1 MHRLLIISLEYLV
14 SISKLYSIFAVNRK
28 STQSVGKGHFFLVME
43 SCLLL
48 LFKFCDLC
56 MGPVE
61 AVVWK
66 TVGTFIR
73 IRKQCRDCGSIT
85 FWDSQEFVSSIPEGN
100 LKLSAGILFSGSKPS
115 QALRLFNHIKCPV
128 ITLRTFTRHQTK
140 WLHPVVNR
148 LWSTKQSA
156 MMEGLKEIGVAVNLG
171 GDGRSDSPG
180 HSAKYGSYTF
190 IDLDWNMVL
199 HQELVQVCFFFFVLF
214 LFVCLFVNKQF

>member
-199 HQELVQVCFFFFVLF
+199 HQELVQVCFFFCFI
-214 LFVCLFVNKQF
+214 FVCLFVC